1 MHRQSGGSAS
11 AAWRG
16 TGSGGAPP
24 PEDDDLPFA
33 MDDNDGGSGS
43 GSGSGADE
51 VNTFLAQC
59 AHAPQLSM
67 FASRRQDLGRS
78 VALLG
83 DDLSASRHEL
93 ETLDTLARA

>member
-1 MHRQSGGSAS
+1 MRRQSGGSAS

-43 GSGSGADE
+43 GADE

-59 AHAPQLSM
+59 AQAPQLSM

-83 DDLSASRHEL
+83 DLSASRHEL